1 MTAPRDDLLI
11 FSPKGIYC
19 SAADLYIDPW
29 RRVPKAVI
37 THGHSDHARPGHGH
51 YICTPLTAPVLKHRL
66 GQNILMSELPFGQH
80 ITMNGVRISLHPA
93 GHIPGSA
100 QVRVEYK
107 GEVWV
112 VTGDYKLHSDP
123 ISEPFEPVPC
133 HTMITESTFGLPI
146 YQWSDPKI
154 IIQDI
159 HHWWRECQEKD
170 QLAVMTAYSLG
181 KAQRLIAELDINQ
194 GPLFTHKS
202 IEPINEIFRQAGLHL
217 PKTTQVNERHQREDL
232 TGGLLIAPP
241 SVMNSD
247 WFQRLGPI
255 SDALASGWM
264 SLRKGRFRRTADRG
278 FALSDHADWPGL
290 LTAIRESGAERVL
303 VTHGFTAPFARY
315 LREIGLD
322 AQAVETRFQG
332 EPSPDDTIDEDAQI
346 HPA

>member
-1 MTAPRDDLLI
+1 MAFTHDDLLI
-11 FSPKGIYC
+11 FSSKGIYC
-19 SAADLYIDPW
+19 PVADLYIDPW

-37 THGHSDHARPGHGH
+37 THGHSDHARSGHGQ

-66 GQNILMSELPFGQH
+66 GQKIQISELPFGQH
-80 ITMNGVRISLHPA
+80 ISVNGVRISLHPA

-112 VTGDYKLHSDP
+112 ITGDYKLHSDP
-123 ISEPFEPVPC
+123 ISEPFESVPC

-154 IIQDI
+154 IIRDI
-159 HHWWRECQEKD
+159 HQWWLDCQAKGH
-170 QLAVMTAYSLG
+170 LAVITAYSLG
-181 KAQRLIAELDINQ
+181 KAQRIIAELDTNQ

-202 IEPINEIFRQAGLHL
+202 IEPINEIFRQAGLPL
-217 PKTTQVNERHQREDL
+217 PQTTLVNETHQREDL
-232 TGGLLIAPP
+232 KGGLLIAPP
-241 SVMNSD
+241 SVLNSD
-247 WFQRLGPI
+247 GLQRFGPI
-255 SDALASGWM
+255 SNAMASGWM

-303 VTHGFTAPFARY
+303 VTHGFTAQFARY
-315 LREIGLD
+315 LREIGLN
-322 AQAVETRFQG
+322 AQAVVTRFQG
-332 EPSPDDTIDEDAQI
+332 ELSPDDTTDEDSQI
-346 HPA
+346 NLS

>member
-1 MTAPRDDLLI
+1 MTSTRDDLLI
-11 FSPKGIYC
+11 FSSKGIYC
-19 SAADLYIDPW
+19 PAADLYIDPW

-66 GQNILMSELPFGQH
+66 GQKIQIDELPFGHH
-80 ITMNGVRISLHPA
+80 INVNGVRISLHPA

-100 QVRVEYK
+100 QVRVEHK

-123 ISEPFEPVPC
+123 ISEPFELVPC
-133 HTMITESTFGLPI
+133 HTLITESTFGLPI

-154 IIQDI
+154 IIRDI
-159 HHWWRECQEKD
+159 HQWWLDCQANGH
-170 QLAVMTAYSLG
+170 LAVMTAYSLG
-181 KAQRLIAELDINQ
+181 KAQRIIAELDTNQ

-202 IEPINEIFRQAGLHL
+202 IEPINEIFRQSGLNL
-217 PKTTQVNERHQREDL
+217 PHTTLLNESHQHKDL
-232 TGGLLIAPP
+232 KGGLLIAPP
-241 SVMNSD
+241 AVLNSD
-247 WFQRLGPI
+247 WMQRLGPI
-255 SDALASGWM
+255 SDAMASGWM

-303 VTHGFTAPFARY
+303 VTHGFTAQFARY
-315 LREIGLD
+315 LREIGFN
-322 AQAVETRFQG
+322 AQAVVTRFQG
-332 EPSPDDTIDEDAQI
+332 EISPDGTPDEDAQI

>member
-1 MTAPRDDLLI
+1 MTSSHDDLLI
-11 FSPKGIYC
+11 FSSKGIYC
-19 SAADLYIDPW
+19 PAADLYIDPW

-37 THGHSDHARPGHGH
+37 THGHSDHACSGHGH

-66 GQNILMSELPFGQH
+66 GQNNQISILPFGQY
-80 ITMNGVRISLHPA
+80 ITVNGVRISLHPA

-159 HHWWRECQEKD
+159 HQWWRECQERD

-181 KAQRLIAELDINQ
+181 KAQRLISEMDINQ
-194 GPLFTHKS
+194 GPIFTHKS

-217 PKTTQVNERHQREDL
+217 PQTTLVNETHQLEDL
-232 TGGLLIAPP
+232 KGGLLIAPP
-241 SVMNSD
+241 SVLNSN
-247 WFQRLGPI
+247 WLQRLGPI
-255 SDALASGWM
+255 SDAMASGWM

-303 VTHGFTAPFARY
+303 VTHGFTAQFARY

-322 AQAVETRFQG
+322 AQAVVTRFQG
-332 EPSPDDTIDEDAQI
+332 EPSPDDTTDEDAQI